1 VIGVRAVSAAFSE
14 PPGEGIADLE
24 GVIITGHARGNRTDT
39 PATDYAKQAF
49 ARLPERSPETGLICL
64 SGPSGPMVQAFDT
77 AWRRAPDG
85 RLTGPDF
92 PTRARRIHPFTLL
105 RALGNG
111 VCAGLSMGFGLRG
124 PALNVLDQATAPVW
138 LMPRIAEMLHQC
150 PAVVLVMTDAGGR
163 LEEGTKRRARTGDPS
178 MLEGA
183 ICLLLTAEPGLGR
196 LSMAEPDQDSSR
208 MLTPCLTLGLAI
220 LESLATGG
228 SPTLITLTDS
238 DGTRAALRWSP
249 T

>member
-124 PALNVLDQATAPVW
+124 PALNVLDGTVTGQNMQRHRHQEFIRFLNALERDIPAGKVVHVILDNYAAHKHAKVRAWLERHPRWTFHFTPTSAPSPRTGGATAPAAKTNW
-138 LMPRIAEMLHQC
+138 SRI
-150 PAVVLVMTDAGGR
+150 
-163 LEEGTKRRARTGDPS
+163 
-178 MLEGA
+178 
-183 ICLLLTAEPGLGR
+183 
-196 LSMAEPDQDSSR
+196 DS
-208 MLTPCLTLGLAI
+208 L
-220 LESLATGG
+220 
-228 SPTLITLTDS
+228 
-238 DGTRAALRWSP
+238 
-249 T
+249 